1 MQRGS
6 AGRRQGLRAVQ
17 FSLETDRPTLVA
29 ALAAFAAGYGETVLN
44 ASKGRVTGS
53 AAEVP
58 AHATRGNS
66 LTPEF
71 RIDASTGALTT
82 QPGQTV
88 AMSSCMGCWTQCGVR
103 VRVDTAS
110 NTILRVAGNPYHPDR
125 QEESLLVRPHQAF
138 SLLQHAGDLTRA
150 GVDYFVVDISQGQL
164 KRECAEVTGLLSGRG
179 TLPEVFSGN
188 YDGILA

>member
-1 MQRGS
+1 MVNS
-6 AGRRQGLRAVQ
+6 AALREAARQGLRAVQ

-29 ALAAFAAGYGETVLN
+29 ALAAFAAGQTPGSEPGRMRVGLAVYGRPPLFTARLDAPHFQGQRSL
-44 ASKGRVTGS
+44 AS
-53 AAEVP
+53 P
-58 AHATRGNS
+58 RGERYY
-66 LTPEF
+66 L
-71 RIDASTGALTT
+71 
-82 QPGQTV
+82 
-88 AMSSCMGCWTQCGVR
+88 
-103 VRVDTAS
+103 
-110 NTILRVAGNPYHPDR
+110 DR

-164 KRECAEVTGLLSGRG
+164 KRECAEVTALLSGRG